1 MIRFD
6 EGDQCFNYRIVGV
19 AVHND
24 AVLLHRTAEEDFWT
38 FPGGRAELG
47 ETAETTLKRE
57 MLEELG
63 GEIEIVRLLW
73 FVENFFTYDE
83 RRYHEIALYFLMRF
97 PSDSPY
103 LIQSGPFYG
112 LEETPKLIFQWFP
125 CQAELL
131 AALPLQPAFLQT
143 ALLSLPETITH
154 VIQREA

>member
-6 EGDQCFNYRIVGV
+6 QGDQRFNYRIVGV
-19 AVHND
+19 ALHND

-63 GEIEIVRLLW
+63 AEVEIVRLLW
-73 FVENFFTYDE
+73 FVENFFTYAE
-83 RRYHEIALYFLMRF
+83 RRYHEVALYFLMQL
-97 PSDSPY
+97 PPDSSCLTLP
-103 LIQSGPFYG
+103 GPFYG

-125 CQAELL
+125 CQSEML
-131 AALPLQPAFLQT
+131 AALPLQPTFLQT
-143 ALLSLPETITH
+143 ALLSLPETVMH
-154 VIQREA
+154 VIQRDA